1 MPELPEV
8 KRRRFCRDYSL
19 SDYDANVLV
28 MDMDLANFFEEV
40 VSISKA
46 PKLSANWIMGD
57 FSAFLNKENLTVK
70 DAKVNSSSLGKLLQ
84 KVEDSTISG
93 KIAKSVFE
101 EMWNEGKE
109 PDQIIKSKDLIQVTD
124 NKEINN
130 MIEKVIQQNPVQLDQ
145 FKSGKDKL
153 FGFFV
158 GQVMKVSKG
167 KANPEKV
174 NKMLKEK
181 LKE

>member
-1 MPELPEV
+1 
-8 KRRRFCRDYSL
+8 
-19 SDYDANVLV
+19 
-28 MDMDLANFFEEV
+28 
-40 VSISKA
+40 
-46 PKLSANWIMGD
+46 
-57 FSAFLNKENLTVK
+57 
-70 DAKVNSSSLGKLLQ
+70 
-84 KVEDSTISG
+84 
-93 KIAKSVFE
+93 
-101 EMWNEGKE
+101 MWNEGKE